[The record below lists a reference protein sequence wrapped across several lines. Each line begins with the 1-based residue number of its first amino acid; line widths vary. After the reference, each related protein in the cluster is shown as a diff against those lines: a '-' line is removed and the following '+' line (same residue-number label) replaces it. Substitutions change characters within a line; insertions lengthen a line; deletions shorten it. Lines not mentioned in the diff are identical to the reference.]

1 MLMFYLAMAIAL
13 FFAMNI
19 GASGTAASMG
29 AAYGSDAISKRWA
42 MILVSIGALAGAVLG
57 GGAVVKTISG
67 GIIPATILDVNLV
80 VIILT
85 SATLTLFIANLMG
98 IPLSTSEV
106 TVGAIVGVGIAYQE
120 VYLQK
125 LLFIMSF
132 WLIVPIVSFI
142 GAFLLSKAIR
152 KIEARWPV
160 LKGKGKWKKWLSLL
174 LIVTGFYEAFSAG
187 MNNVANAVG
196 PLVGAGLL
204 SETRSVWIGGFFVAL
219 GALLLGGRV
228 LETNGKKITRLSL
241 LQGSAVSLTSGT
253 LVVVASIMGIPVP
266 LTQATTSAILGVGTS
281 DHGFRLWQKGV
292 IKKIMKVWIVSPVSS
307 LVVSFVLIHVAL
319 KPDPY
324 IITVIIS
331 VLIATVGSISL
342 SQAIRREN
350 RSYNDQGGGI

>member
-1 MLMFYLAMAIAL
+1 MFYLAMAIAL

-29 AAYGSDAISKRWA
+29 AAYGSEAIRKRPA
-42 MILVSIGALAGAVLG
+42 MILVSIGALLGAVLG

-67 GIIPATILDVNLV
+67 GIIPSSILDVNLV
-80 VIILT
+80 LIILA
-85 SATLTLFIANLMG
+85 SATSTLFIANMIG

-120 VYLQK
+120 LYLQK
-125 LLFIMSF
+125 LFY
-132 WLIVPIVSFI
+132 IVSFWI
-142 GAFLLSKAIR
+142 LVPLVAFIVAYFLNKGVR
-152 KIEARWPV
+152 KLEQRWPV
-160 LKGKGKWKKWLSLL
+160 LTGKGKWKKWLSIFLVL
-174 LIVTGFYEAFSAG
+174 TGFYEAFSAG

-204 SETRSVWIGGFFVAL
+204 STTDAVWLGGIFVAL
-219 GALLLGGRV
+219 GALLLGGKV
-228 LETNGKKITRLSL
+228 LETNGKKITQMSL
-241 LQGSAVSLTSGT
+241 LQGSTVSLTGGT
-253 LVVVASIMGIPVP
+253 LVVVASIFGIPVP

-292 IKKIMKVWIVSPVSS
+292 IKKIIKVWIVSPVSS
-307 LVVSFVLIHVAL
+307 LVVSFVLVHIAL

-324 IITVIIS
+324 IITVIVS
-331 VLIATVGSISL
+331 VLIATVGGISL

-350 RSYNDQGGGI
+350 STFNDQGGGI